1 MQLESKKEKFLIG
14 VTLSQMYRHL
24 QKAQIY
30 NLSHLLCT
38 SVWILNLYITLYCRA
53 LLCETELEFK
63 CHKLLLQAIV
73 LLLTDHINT
82 GWTLDSGYY

>member
-1 MQLESKKEKFLIG
+1 
-14 VTLSQMYRHL
+14 MYRHL
-24 QKAQIY
+24 QKAQKY

-38 SVWILNLYITLYCRA
+38 SLWILTLYPHFRA

-73 LLLTDHINT
+73 LPLTDHINI